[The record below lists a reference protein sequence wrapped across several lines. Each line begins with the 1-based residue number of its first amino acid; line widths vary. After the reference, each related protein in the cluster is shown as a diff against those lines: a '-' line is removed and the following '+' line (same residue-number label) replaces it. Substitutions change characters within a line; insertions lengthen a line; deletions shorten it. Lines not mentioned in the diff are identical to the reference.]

1 MNSQLPKLI
10 IKPGNINGQYPSSGT
25 TVSVHYTGMFEN
37 GSIFDSSVSRG
48 TPFNFILNG
57 NQVIPGW
64 DIAVA
69 SMKKGEK
76 SLFFIPS
83 NLAYGQRGAGASI
96 PPNTNLWF
104 EIELL

>member
-1 MNSQLPKLI
+1 MSGQLPKLI
-10 IKPGNINGQYPSSGT
+10 IKQGDANGQHPYSGT

-48 TPFNFILNG
+48 TPFSFVLNG

-69 SMKKGEK
+69 SMKRGEK

-83 NLAYGQRGAGASI
+83 NLAYGQRGAGTSI